1 MTSLE
6 YKHNRRW
13 MCNVRH
19 RDRICPEKLET
30 ILKWNSLRKCLEDTR
45 LKCLGYLE
53 KLKRLL
59 GLKNIELQKVSDSF
73 PRGQPRR
80 TWNETIKSDLKERK
94 VIHEKPFIHDSDFIL
109 QILQYFVRK
118 KGFFRVLNEVVVLFF
133 HLVLEYKTSYLIAV
147 K

>member
-19 RDRICPEKLET
+19 GDRICPEKLET

-45 LKCLGYLE
+45 LKCLGYAE

-59 GLKNIELQKVSDSF
+59 GLKNIEL
-73 PRGQPRR
+73 
-80 TWNETIKSDLKERK
+80 
-94 VIHEKPFIHDSDFIL
+94 
-109 QILQYFVRK
+109 
-118 KGFFRVLNEVVVLFF
+118 
-133 HLVLEYKTSYLIAV
+133 
-147 K
+147 